1 MITYSIIIILCILLY
16 ILQRKGKISKKIGVF
31 YWTLITLLF
40 LISAF
45 RYNVGQDYE
54 HWIDV
59 YNWILN
65 GEPAGNYVEIG
76 YRYLNKLIQLVPF
89 FNAYVLFFITSIFII
104 YGFGYLIY
112 KNVEKEYWF
121 LSVFMFICSG
131 IFFASLN
138 LIRQYIAVVIIAFG
152 IDFLKKNKYISFVI
166 FVLLASLFH
175 TSALIVLVF
184 LPFYLIFRNR
194 RFSKAL
200 TIIYVLSLVFMVVD
214 LRQILEY
221 MKFIIPERWEWYL
234 QSEFLTERNFS
245 AITKQLVPNL
255 LLIFV
260 LMKRKQVIEKSKE
273 NDIYILML
281 FIDVIITN
289 CFYGVLVLLRLSYFF
304 DISLIF
310 IIPIIFELLQNY
322 NKKIENLGKLSI
334 FGYYILLTVVTI
346 FLMNG
351 HGVMPYQT
359 IFFK

>member
-1 MITYSIIIILCILLY
+1 MITYSILIILCILLY
-16 ILQRKGKISKKIGVF
+16 VLQKKEKISRRVNIF
-31 YWTLITLLF
+31 YWSLITLLF
-40 LISAF
+40 LVSAL

-54 HWIDV
+54 HWVEV

-89 FNAYVLFFITSIFII
+89 FNAYVLFFITSAFII
-104 YGFGYLIY
+104 FGFGYLIY
-112 KNVEKEYWF
+112 KNVEKKYWF
-121 LSVFMFICSG
+121 LAVFMFICSG

-138 LIRQYIAVVIIAFG
+138 LVRQYIAVVITTFG
-152 IDFLKKNKYISFVI
+152 IIFLKKNKYIWFIISI
-166 FVLLASLFH
+166 ILAALFH
-175 TSALIVLVF
+175 TSALVMIVF
-184 LPFYLIFRNR
+184 LPFYLLFRNQR
-194 RFSKAL
+194 HNKVLIA
-200 TIIYVLSLVFMVVD
+200 IYVLSLIFMIVD

-221 MKFIIPERWEWYL
+221 LAFLIPERWKWYL
-234 QSEFLTERNFS
+234 QSDFLTERNFS

-255 LLIFV
+255 LLIF
-260 LMKRKQVIEKSKE
+260 LLIKRKQVIEMNKE

-310 IIPIIFELLQNY
+310 IVPIIFELLQSY
-322 NKKIENLGKLSI
+322 NKKIENLGKLAI

-346 FLMNG
+346 FLMDG
-351 HGVMPYQT
+351 HGVMPYQM